1 MSNSLRPH
9 ELQHARPPCP
19 SPTPRVHPN
28 SRPSSRWCHP
38 AISSSVVPFSSCLQS
53 LPASESFPMS
63 QLFTWGGQSIG
74 VSALASF
81 LPKNTQDWSPLG
93 LSLTWTK
100 LEGDNSRS
108 KWKTWRNN
116 NVIYY
121 SSICPQRA
129 LGWAGSSQWGLQRV
143 GFRPASSN
151 KACLMWQMWFVLSQV
166 LSQLVNHIY
175 HESYY
180 LSRLKRKNE
189 LQRESN
195 TSFFI

>member
-1 MSNSLRPH
+1 M
-9 ELQHARPPCP
+9 
-19 SPTPRVHPN
+19 
-28 SRPSSRWCHP
+28 
-38 AISSSVVPFSSCLQS
+38 SSSHLIFCRPLLLLPPIAPGQPF
-53 LPASESFPMS
+53 A
-63 QLFTWGGQSIG
+63 WRGQSTG
-74 VSALASF
+74 VSSLASF

-129 LGWAGSSQWGLQRV
+129 LGCAGSSQWGLQRV